1 MFKPTN
7 IHNGKQMIS
16 LEKRLIFKAN
26 GERKQET
33 TTQAAP
39 NTAPETTSTPEQSQ
53 ERIRQLLDE
62 GVDITAVNY
71 DVNEAIKALAQ
82 KLFPNNAQE
91 KQRWTA
97 ERINAWNEALKQMSH
112 LLTPDNKQ
120 KLNNTY
126 NRDMKKLFEDELKKK
141 NCKIMTLEER
151 NSKVFFR
158 FFTESKKEIVT
169 WPPNG
174 VAINTNP
181 TLRGQTSETTDDQ
194 QAALQ
199 LLKQQFPRLKVAVG
213 PTAVGEGSVAH
224 IPSTRELDIYTD
236 TGKQTIS
243 TDTLGEF
250 TQSDCRITKP
260 YTITLQARNRNET
273 RSTEMVYIE
282 TTITGMRGSE
292 KYEGWVV
299 RSRLSDVDIKPPEA
313 KISITINQQKV
324 AKEEQKRQQAE
335 EAKRARNTYLDD
347 KGIVHFQDK
356 EKRKTTLK
364 DLFPNAHEGDQV
376 QVTHKIGGTIEH
388 ATYKNNDWLND
399 QGKHVPIYD
408 GDTVILTSDV
418 GNEHQLTSEPQPPA
432 LPPELKLLDPRP
444 RKLTPEEAKTKTWND
459 IAKELI
465 QTNDQIRNTGITHVE
480 YAELLKKYATDTGY
494 YWVII
499 PPVQPKPEEEA
510 KKAIAAAQTE
520 AAARDRESAN
530 TAQRR
535 DIAAY
540 QQYANILWQ
549 NKTIRIEGDQFNEYI
564 NDETKWNEAWNNN
577 YPINSRLIME
587 AFKRPPYKN
596 LPETMIR
603 DGVRKMLYAPIG
615 QNRFDFSDM
624 FKYFNKN
631 GEIYKNLD
639 EKPGSLNELRE
650 EYQLVNETVP
660 NKVQQNRE
668 AGKALNAGFSEDEQK
683 VFQKYWSYA
692 DRADELRDVLMGAA
706 VIVDAIAHALRHPTE
721 APQWMRAVPEYR
733 VSERDQQFGEAYR
746 NTIWRDEGIKANDS
760 MNEILKDEQ
769 KWDDFWEHNKG
780 NVLILKRALQR
791 PPFNKLQ
798 GAEKT
803 LIRKA
808 LDPSYVSH
816 YLTMS
821 DLLDDL
827 NPNGL
832 IYKNRKGQKGD
843 LDDFKKEYWEEQVGY
858 KIKHGQQVTPEEK
871 QMYDNHPN
879 KETLG
884 NRYNELAELFVSS
897 SYVLDAVK
905 NLDPN
910 SSYSESVPPAE
921 RPQAML
927 DEAFPPTD
935 AGSINGVPQN
945 YYDTYGDNGSTRVA
959 GGGLFTG
966 GLFKYDFRDRY
977 KGISDF
983 DQITSNA
990 TANRIILDQCQTNG
1004 KLDSNKL
1011 QTRLNQLL
1019 LLGVTTMLA
1028 EPDSP
1033 QKKQA
1038 LQALGITDKELA
1050 SNISPATISERMAI
1064 NLNAG
1069 KPLTP
1074 AQKDMI
1080 RLGFMIETVAH
1091 PGEVGEVKGEI
1102 IKWSDDPKVRELQ
1115 EMAYKLG
1122 ATPEDVSQMD
1132 EQIIAFIHGVLEKNF
1147 RAVQEAGL
1155 TVPIEL
1161 TSKGSNKVYLALNGA
1176 YDSTAKKFIFRAGVG
1191 GETKVAENWSLVG
1204 GVGATTDGRF
1214 IAGAGVNWEIP
1225 VDEKTVW
1232 QPNMIIGAGISTDF
1246 KGVDTTIG
1254 TALMWIRSNKKQL
1267 EADFMENL
1275 EKSGYKAV
1283 EEAQNIPAK
1292 AAALRNLPGPSG
1304 TAFRQLQSYLAL
1316 DDEGL
1321 VNIYERYFKEKIKQS
1336 TAQAGLSEHKF
1347 LGFLPPVVKAGVG
1360 LGLQLSTD
1368 GSVTVLPGVACAI
1381 SIGSELIVF
1390 QRPVTSTAAMVASGD
1405 ERMKNQAE
1413 ERIRKQ
1419 EQFKSLAQQA
1429 GYKNITFAETLVGD
1443 MESGMRPVKQERAT
1457 VSSRP
1462 TLNPVE
1468 EELDKVFQDFQKA
1481 LLEKGIQLKKSGN
1494 FYHMRILNVGNYQ
1507 VYVDPQMKERI
1518 GVFVKDGEIYISASK
1533 NPKMVIKRLDQ
1544 YFPRPK
1550 DGNIKHTII
1559 TISDNDFRTVSDIMA
1574 ESDFFLDSRTKDNTG
1589 TERTKLA
1596 LNYVGGHRQIKQY
1609 NLRNWND
1616 AEYKKGLYNRW
1627 FDNLNTTTPDMAKYR
1642 EFLAQQQ
1649 KYAGLAKEVRN
1660 NIGSADL
1667 ESVNIYTMHGFAMD
1681 FMKKHPIIYRRY
1693 TTYQVKSE
1701 PEILRLNETIKKDF
1715 KAANKRDITDD
1726 ELTVVKEELFNLSMS
1741 EAEKKI
1747 ANLPENKKLEA
1758 KRELLRNKINWMRD
1772 AIYVPFFR
1780 KYAVSKYNP
1789 NHYTPEQLAEAF
1801 IAPLRQMAINGNFD
1815 NAEDIPVGAHLDVAV
1830 GTESIVGRRGI
1841 TAGRPDQIAN
1851 HKLFAAH
1858 DYSEALVTHYPPIDY
1873 TIALCFRES
1882 QRPLEMVEPNQFLA
1896 SPMAIKLML
1905 LGTEKGNPIL
1915 IKALGEEN
1923 YKLIAECYKTK
1934 PPTIP
1939 KNADIINTKTA
1950 INELYYLAIKLSD
1963 AQTGQ
1968 GTKILVKDKNGNNQ
1982 EYYSITVKDLIIG
1995 IRTTSHKSGVYE
2007 RCLNA
2012 AELYDE
2018 EIIALDKNE
2027 SYTMESNFRAYD
2039 AKTANSLVSSFAV
2052 RDIAI
2057 GAGVVGPVGPSAPE
2071 QNSAP
2076 PPTKTQPQP
2085 QPAPGTNLSGGDTTG
2100 HATPANPAV
2109 ESGGASE

>member
-7 IHNGKQMIS
+7 IHNGKQMIF
-16 LEKRLIFKAN
+16 LEKRLIFKTN
-26 GERKQET
+26 EPKNVET
-33 TTQAAP
+33 PKDAP
-39 NTAPETTSTPEQSQ
+39 STPAETTSAQ
-53 ERIRQLLDE
+53 ELTQKQIQNLLNE
-62 GVDITAVNY
+62 GVDIEKVNY
-71 DVNEAIKALAQ
+71 DVNRAIEALAQ
-82 KLFPNNAQE
+82 KLFPNNKQE
-91 KQRWTA
+91 AQRWTA
-97 ERINAWNEALKQMSH
+97 ERTAAWNEALKLMPG
-112 LLTPDNKQ
+112 LLNEKDKKRLAKQ
-120 KLNNTY
+120 Y
-126 NRDMKKLFEDELKKK
+126 NGDMKTMFEDELKKEK
-141 NCKIMTLEER
+141 CAKMGLEEKEG
-151 NSKVFFR
+151 KVFFK
-158 FFTESKKEIVT
+158 FFKENQVEIVT

-174 VAINTNP
+174 VAINTQP
-181 TLRGQTSETTDDQ
+181 TLREPTSEADAEQ
-194 QAALQ
+194 QATIARLQ
-199 LLKQQFPRLKVAVG
+199 KQFPRLKVAVG
-213 PTAVGEGSVAH
+213 RTDVGEGSVAH

-236 TGKQTIS
+236 AGKQTIS
-243 TDTLGEF
+243 TNTLGEF

-260 YTITLQARNRNET
+260 YTITLQARNGNET
-273 RSTEMVYIE
+273 LSTEMVYIE
-282 TTITGMRGSE
+282 TTITGSRGSK

-299 RSRLSDVDIKPPEA
+299 RSRLSDVDIKPPEE
-313 KISITINQQKV
+313 KISITINQGKV
-324 AKEEQKRQQAE
+324 TEEQQKRQQAE
-335 EAKRARNTYLDD
+335 NAQKTREPYLDD
-347 KGIVHFQDK
+347 NGIVHFKDK

-364 DLFPNAHEGDQV
+364 DLFPNAQEGDQV

-388 ATYKNNDWLND
+388 ATFKNNDWLND

-408 GDTVILTSDV
+408 GDKVIPTSDV

-432 LPPELKLLDPRP
+432 LPPELKLLEKEP
-444 RKLTPEEAKTKTWND
+444 RKLTPEETKTKTWND

-465 QTNDQIRNTGITHVE
+465 QTNDQIRNTGITPVE
-480 YAELLKKYATDTGY
+480 YAKLLKEYATDTGY
-494 YWVII
+494 YWVIL

-530 TAQRR
+530 EAQRR

-540 QQYANILWQ
+540 QKYADILWQ

-577 YPINSRLIME
+577 YPINSKLIIK
-587 AFKRPPYKN
+587 AFQRPPYNN

-603 DGVRKMLYAPIG
+603 DGVRKMLYSRFG

-639 EKPGSLNELRE
+639 GKPGSLKELRE
-650 EYQLVNETVP
+650 EYQLVNKTVP
-660 NKVQQNRE
+660 EKVQKNRE
-668 AGKALNAGFSEDEQK
+668 AGRALNADLSEDEQK
-683 VFQKYWSYA
+683 VFKKYWSYTQ
-692 DRADELRDVLMGAA
+692 RADELRDVLMGAA

-733 VSERDQQFGEAYR
+733 VSQRDQQFGEAYR
-746 NTIWRDEGIKANDS
+746 NTIWTNKGIKANDS
-760 MNEILKDEQ
+760 MNEILQDEQ
-769 KWDDFWEHNKG
+769 KWDDFWEHDKG

-808 LDPSYVSH
+808 LDPSYVNH

-832 IYKNRKGQKGD
+832 IYKNRKGKKGD
-843 LDDFKKEYWEEQVGY
+843 LDDFKQEYWEEQVGY
-858 KIKHGQQVTPEEK
+858 KIKHGQQVTQEEQ

-879 KETLG
+879 KNTLG
-884 NRYNELAELFVSS
+884 NRYKELAELFVSS

-927 DEAFPPTD
+927 DEAFPPTN
-935 AGSINGVPQN
+935 AGSINGVPQD

-983 DQITSNA
+983 DLITSNA

-1033 QKKQA
+1033 QKQKA
-1038 LQALGITDKELA
+1038 LQALGITNNELA
-1050 SNISPATISERMAI
+1050 ANISPLTISERMAI
-1064 NLNAG
+1064 KLNEG

-1091 PGEVGEVKGEI
+1091 PGEVGEVIDGNI
-1102 IKWSDDPKVRELQ
+1102 AYIKWSDDPKVRELQ
-1115 EMAYKLG
+1115 NPAYKLG
-1122 ATPEDVSQMD
+1122 ATPEAVSQMD

-1147 RAVQEAGL
+1147 SAVKEADVTSSIKL
-1155 TVPIEL
+1155 A
-1161 TSKGSNKVYLALNGA
+1161 SKGSNKVYLALNGA
-1176 YDSTAKKFIFRAGVG
+1176 YDANAKKFIFRAGVG
-1191 GETKVAENWSLVG
+1191 GETQVAEQWSLVG

-1214 IAGAGVNWEIP
+1214 IAGAGVKWEIP
-1225 VDEKTVW
+1225 VDERTEW

-1254 TALMWIRSNKKQL
+1254 AALMWRRRDTKQL

-1283 EEAQNIPAK
+1283 EEAKDIPAK
-1292 AAALRNLPGPSG
+1292 ARALRQLPGSSG
-1304 TAFRQLQSYLAL
+1304 IAFLQLQQYLYL

-1321 VNIYERYFKEKIKQS
+1321 VNIYEKYFKEKIKQS
-1336 TAQAGLSEHKF
+1336 TAQAGHSEHKF

-1360 LGLQLSTD
+1360 LGLQLTTD

-1405 ERMKNQAE
+1405 ERMKQQAE
-1413 ERIRKQ
+1413 ERIHQQ
-1419 EQFKSLAQQA
+1419 EQFKSRAQQA
-1429 GYKNITFAETLVGD
+1429 GYDNITFAETLVGD

-1468 EELDKVFQDFQKA
+1468 NELDKVFKDFQKA
-1481 LLEKGIQLKKSGN
+1481 LLEKGIQLEKSQN
-1494 FYHMRILNVGNYQ
+1494 LYHMRILNVGNYQ

-1574 ESDFFLDSRTKDNTG
+1574 ASDFFLDSRTKDNTG

-1596 LNYVGGHRQIKQY
+1596 LNYIGGARAVRQF

-1616 AEYKKGLYNRW
+1616 AEYKKGLYNQW
-1627 FDNLNTTTPDMAKYR
+1627 FENLDTTTPDMAKYR

-1649 KYAGLAKEVRN
+1649 KYAGLAEEVRT

-1667 ESVNIYTMHGFAMD
+1667 ESVDIHTMHDFAMD
-1681 FMKKHPIIYRRY
+1681 FMKNHPIIYRRY

-1747 ANLPENKKLEA
+1747 AKLP
-1758 KRELLRNKINWMRD
+1758 D
-1772 AIYVPFFR
+1772 
-1780 KYAVSKYNP
+1780 
-1789 NHYTPEQLAEAF
+1789 
-1801 IAPLRQMAINGNFD
+1801 RQ
-1815 NAEDIPVGAHLDVAV
+1815 
-1830 GTESIVGRRGI
+1830 
-1841 TAGRPDQIAN
+1841 
-1851 HKLFAAH
+1851 
-1858 DYSEALVTHYPPIDY
+1858 
-1873 TIALCFRES
+1873 
-1882 QRPLEMVEPNQFLA
+1882 
-1896 SPMAIKLML
+1896 
-1905 LGTEKGNPIL
+1905 
-1915 IKALGEEN
+1915 
-1923 YKLIAECYKTK
+1923 KT
-1934 PPTIP
+1934 
-1939 KNADIINTKTA
+1939 
-1950 INELYYLAIKLSD
+1950 
-1963 AQTGQ
+1963 
-1968 GTKILVKDKNGNNQ
+1968 
-1982 EYYSITVKDLIIG
+1982 
-1995 IRTTSHKSGVYE
+1995 
-2007 RCLNA
+2007 
-2012 AELYDE
+2012 
-2018 EIIALDKNE
+2018 
-2027 SYTMESNFRAYD
+2027 
-2039 AKTANSLVSSFAV
+2039 
-2052 RDIAI
+2052 
-2057 GAGVVGPVGPSAPE
+2057 
-2071 QNSAP
+2071 
-2076 PPTKTQPQP
+2076 
-2085 QPAPGTNLSGGDTTG
+2085 
-2100 HATPANPAV
+2100 
-2109 ESGGASE
+2109 